1 MNNMWKKRLPP
12 CNNIIY
18 IMLLSHYKKIFPPI
32 NLSLVFFL
40 NDKIFN
46 VILHTCIPIFFTS
59 VNQNSLKH
67 AMCDPFQHRFTK
79 HHKLGI
85 FLWLFQLTLLPKK
98 NYLFQLTSGQG
109 FNYCSFILHWYQAAY
124 LTRAKF
130 HVSWK

>member
-1 MNNMWKKRLPP
+1 MATTMQQH
-12 CNNIIY
+12 Y
-18 IMLLSHYKKIFPPI
+18 IWCLLSHGRMIFPPI

-85 FLWLFQLTLLPKK
+85 FFVIISINIIAPKTMLFWIDKW
-98 NYLFQLTSGQG
+98 QG
-109 FNYCSFILHWYQAAY
+109 SNYCSFTLRWYQVTY
-124 LTRAKF
+124 LTGTKF
-130 HVSWK
+130 HVTWK